1 MQKCHKNAELPFIC
15 GGCDHRSSSLRH
27 TVDHFYNDHT
37 ASGTLQCP
45 FCLKSYTVVADSA
58 QITVNITEYLNH
70 LKQHVNDNNNV
81 RCTRCSLKFLDKG
94 SSKVHQMHDHG
105 SLKAVQSQLRECC
118 KNTVS
123 IAKPKVYIE
132 SELQIKQNST

>member
-15 GGCDHRSSSLRH
+15 GCCDHRSSSLRH
-27 TVDHFYNDHT
+27 TVDHFYIDHT

-45 FCLKSYTVVADSA
+45 FCLKTYTVVTDKE
-58 QITVNITEYLNH
+58 QIVVNIAAYLNH

-81 RCTRCSLKFLDKG
+81 RCPRCALKFVDKG
-94 SSKVHQMHDHG
+94 SNKTHQMYDHG
-105 SLKAVQSQLRECC
+105 SMKHLQSLLRECC

-123 IAKPKVYIE
+123 IAKPKVR
-132 SELQIKQNST
+132 